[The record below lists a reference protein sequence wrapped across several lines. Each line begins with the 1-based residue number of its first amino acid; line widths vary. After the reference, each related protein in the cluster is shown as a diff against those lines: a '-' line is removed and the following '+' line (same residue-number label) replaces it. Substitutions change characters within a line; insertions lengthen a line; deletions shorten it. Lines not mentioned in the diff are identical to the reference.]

1 LLGSD
6 TLPALPI
13 YPNPPTIG
21 ADGALIFPH
30 RTLPSHL
37 APAPPPSKEVW
48 TPTALLAHQ
57 LSYYRGLAESLS
69 PASAPEPIKDVIVT
83 VPAWWNQFQRRAYR
97 DALELQGLSCL
108 AMVGEG
114 TGVALNYAMTRTF
127 PTFDPATGE
136 GEKEY
141 HLIYDSG
148 ALSTTATVVAF
159 WQTSVL
165 PTPKSKTSINTTHI
179 EVLGA
184 GWENVGGVMLDLN
197 IQEVLVEDFIQK
209 SGKQGVREDKRAMA
223 KLAREA
229 NRVKQILS
237 ANQETSVGVSGS
249 SYPKS

>member
-1 LLGSD
+1 
-6 TLPALPI
+6 
-13 YPNPPTIG
+13 
-21 ADGALIFPH
+21 
-30 RTLPSHL
+30 
-37 APAPPPSKEVW
+37 
-48 TPTALLAHQ
+48 
-57 LSYYRGLAESLS
+57 
-69 PASAPEPIKDVIVT
+69 
-83 VPAWWNQFQRRAYR
+83 
-97 DALELQGLSCL
+97 
-108 AMVGEG
+108 
-114 TGVALNYAMTRTF
+114 
-127 PTFDPATGE
+127 
-136 GEKEY
+136 
-141 HLIYDSG
+141 
-148 ALSTTATVVAF
+148 VVAF